1 MSDTPTIR
9 AQRHGPIIRQA
20 VATAV
25 TAAFEGRELRWGE
38 CDCAI
43 LAQAAAGPLGHDLD
57 LARFGNYRNLRSAWR
72 ALKADGLENTDGILD
87 AAGLPRIAPARALV
101 ADIIGLGVPG
111 EMISLGVYLGGQK
124 ILLFEPRLERCA
136 RFMPGPPVEG
146 QIHIAW
152 SLEART

>member
-1 MSDTPTIR
+1 MTL
-9 AQRHGPIIRQA
+9 QRHGPIVRQSVASA
-20 VATAV
+20 VK
-25 TAAFEGRELRWGE
+25 AAFEGRELVWGG

-43 LAQAAAGPLGHDLD
+43 LAQAAAGPLGYDLN
-57 LARFGNYRNLRSAWR
+57 LARFGNYRNLRGAWR
-72 ALKADGLENTDGILD
+72 ALRSDGLENTDGILD

-101 ADIIGLGVPG
+101 ADIIGLGMPG

-136 RFMPGPPVEG
+136 QFTPGPPVEG